1 MVTLKETPDGAPVR
15 PCEPGLLVR
24 RMGYLSGCHR
34 QLIPQTASISASR
47 SSSTGTITIASSTE
61 APRLR
66 NRRSQRGA
74 RQRHQGSERSLILV
88 AAVLWHPR
96 ER

>member
-34 QLIPQTASISASR
+34 QLIPQTLYLRVAFLEHALHDHH
-47 SSSTGTITIASSTE
+47 
-61 APRLR
+61 RLI
-66 NRRSQRGA
+66 
-74 RQRHQGSERSLILV
+74 H
-88 AAVLWHPR
+88 
-96 ER
+96 